1 VPLRGEFR
9 NQTMVNNKVSVAVV
23 CKVANEEITV
33 ADFTHSILSEFDI
46 AKLKNIECSL
56 IYVIDQ
62 FSSDNTLTILQ
73 QLCRE
78 DKRVNFFSNLNA
90 ITLVDS
96 DILAYK
102 KGIESKSDW
111 IVDINAGFRHQ
122 PKDLRLFFDFVN
134 SSKYDAICGTR
145 FQTGSNYTIKS
156 LQRKVFSKG
165 GTIIGNVMLGTQFTD
180 LTSGFIMFKRE
191 LLVKI
196 LEKPIHSKYHF
207 LQTELKWK
215 IQSITENYIEIPIAY
230 SSKSGPLKAKVVLDA
245 YINLMRFTL
254 VNLFNKI
261 VK

>member
-1 VPLRGEFR
+1 MT
-9 NQTMVNNKVSVAVV
+9 NSKVLIAVV
-23 CKVANEEITV
+23 CKIANEEKTV
-33 ADFTHSILSEFDI
+33 VEFTRLMLSEFDI
-46 AKLKNIECSL
+46 AQVKNIECSL

-73 QLCRE
+73 QISKEEQRVSFFQNE
-78 DKRVNFFSNLNA
+78 DA

-122 PKDLRLFFDFVN
+122 PKDLQLFFEFAI
-134 SSKYDAICGTR
+134 SAEYDAICGTR
-145 FQTGSNYTIKS
+145 FQSGGHYKIKS
-156 LQRKVFSKG
+156 LQRRMFSKG
-165 GTIIGNVMLGTQFTD
+165 GTVLGNVMLGTKFTD

-191 LLVKI
+191 LLIKI

-215 IQSITENYIEIPIAY
+215 IQLNTKNYIEIPITYA
-230 SSKSGPLKAKVVLDA
+230 SNSGPLKVQVIFDAVV
-245 YINLMRFTL
+245 NLFRFTL
-254 VNLFNKI
+254 TNLFSKI
-261 VK
+261 AQ

>member
-9 NQTMVNNKVSVAVV
+9 NQAMANNKVSVAVV
-23 CKVANEEITV
+23 CKIANEETTM
-33 ADFTHSILSEFDI
+33 ADFTRSILGEFDV
-46 AKLKNIECSL
+46 AKLINIECSL
-56 IYVIDQ
+56 IYIIDQ

-73 QLCRE
+73 QLCKE
-78 DKRVNFFSNLNA
+78 DKRVNFFFNQNA

-111 IVDINAGFRHQ
+111 IVDINGGFRHQ
-122 PKDLRLFFDFVN
+122 PKDLKLFFDFAL
-134 SSKYDAICGTR
+134 SAKYDAICGTR
-145 FQTGSNYTIKS
+145 FQTGTNYTIKS
-156 LQRKVFSKG
+156 LQRKIFSKG

-215 IQSITENYIEIPIAY
+215 IQSITKNYIEIPIAY
-230 SSKSGPLKAKVVLDA
+230 TSNSGPLKARVILDA
-245 YINLMRFTL
+245 CINLMRFTL
-254 VNLFNKI
+254 VNLFNKM
-261 VK
+261 VQ